1 MIDIYNEDCLS
12 TMSNLKDCFVDLTIT
27 SPPYDGLRDYN
38 GYSFDFDSVSKELY
52 RVTKQGGV
60 VVWIVSDQTIK
71 GSETGTSFKQA
82 LAFIDCG
89 FKLHDTMI
97 WRKDTF
103 SYPDSNRYRNTFE
116 YMFVLSKGKPKT
128 FNPIRDRKNKY
139 AGHQV
144 HGTSRLVNGDT
155 YRKSNDKKTI
165 VSEYGVR
172 FNVWDISTEK
182 NSKKFG
188 HPAMFPERLAL
199 DHILSWSNK
208 GDIVYDP
215 FLGSG
220 TTALACLSV
229 NRSFIGSE
237 ISEEYIKIINKRINE
252 SSNQLS
258 IFNGEK
264 EKGQLQNR

>member
-1 MIDIYNEDCLS
+1 MIKINNEDCLK
-12 TMSNLKDCFVDLTIT
+12 TMSNIKDCFIDLTIT

-38 GYSFDFDSVSKELY
+38 GYAFDFDNVSKELY
-52 RVTKQGGV
+52 RVTKEGGV
-60 VVWIVSDQTIK
+60 VVWIVSDQTVY

-82 LAFIDCG
+82 LAFINCG
-89 FKLHDTMI
+89 FRLHDTMI
-97 WRKDTF
+97 WNKDTF

-116 YMFVLSKGKPKT
+116 YMFVFSKGKPKS

-139 AGHQV
+139 AGCKV

-165 VSEYGVR
+165 ISEYGVR
-172 FNVWDISTEK
+172 FNVWDVSTEK

-199 DHILSWSNK
+199 DHIISWSNE
-208 GDIVYDP
+208 GDVVYDP

-229 NRSFIGSE
+229 NRNFIGSE
-237 ISEEYIKIINKRINE
+237 ISEEYVAIINKRINE

-258 IFNGEK
+258 IFNVKKK
-264 EKGQLQNR
+264 EDSI